1 MSDRSRPER
10 NPDLVREPAPDSD
23 RDPPTDDSTD
33 FTPAFGSPPGVPGWV
48 IAIGVI
54 AVILIAFVAVTFVLG
69 IQHGPGM
76 HGG

>member
-1 MSDRSRPER
+1 MSDQPPPER
-10 NPDLVREPAPDSD
+10 NPGLEREPGADSD
-23 RDPPTDDSTD
+23 RDPPTDDAAD
-33 FTPAFGSPPGVPGWV
+33 FTPAFDSPPGVPGWV